1 MIVTSWFLGRFQV
14 LVFFEVDPGPSLYGL
29 VYVIVHIRTL
39 YFTSITIRS
48 IIYIYLSSIYL
59 SFTSYDLVLFFD
71 IYIYMYIHTMY
82 HVHIYT
88 YIWCN
93 HTWKHMHANY
103 NVCMCIIVYV
113 HQFPCCDFPPPGS
126 SSMLQTSS
134 HRWSRKRK
142 CWVMTGYFG
151 CTTPWLGLRGR
162 LVEPQPLNVFFCVSE
177 KNLNV

>member
-1 MIVTSWFLGRFQV
+1 MIFGSVPSTCFFWSWPWT
-14 LVFFEVDPGPSLYGL
+14 FFVWAC
-29 VYVIVHIRTL
+29 VYNCSHTHIIFHIYQYTIYHLRL
-39 YFTSITIRS
+39 SIIYLS
-48 IIYIYLSSIYL
+48 IIYIIRF
-59 SFTSYDLVLFFD
+59 SFVFW
-71 IYIYMYIHTMY
+71 YIYMYIHTMY

-177 KNLNV
+177 KKLNV

>member
-1 MIVTSWFLGRFQV
+1 
-14 LVFFEVDPGPSLYGL
+14 
-29 VYVIVHIRTL
+29 
-39 YFTSITIRS
+39 
-48 IIYIYLSSIYL
+48 
-59 SFTSYDLVLFFD
+59 
-71 IYIYMYIHTMY
+71 MY

-177 KNLNV
+177 KNWTSNWYVYIRIYVVTKNVSIYVLISAFMYIYIYLLRLKLQAEHIEVDRFHFTHISRI